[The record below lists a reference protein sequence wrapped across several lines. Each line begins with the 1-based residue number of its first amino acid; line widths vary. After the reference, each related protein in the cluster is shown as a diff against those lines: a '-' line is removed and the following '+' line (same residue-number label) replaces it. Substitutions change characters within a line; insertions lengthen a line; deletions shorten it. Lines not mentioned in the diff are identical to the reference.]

1 MPIVF
6 GTNREKTEYFQK
18 KGLGVKEIAG
28 KVPVPEETEDTVKK
42 SVLDI
47 SKLEPL
53 TDDELRILSRTRH
66 FNDETIVYMQPD
78 VTFYDRFYSDTSNDP
93 LTIEAHRI
101 RRIYRNYRDYV
112 IANIVREKY
121 LERILDEE
129 FGGDEDMYWITM
141 GSDNPPYWIPPKP
154 IFSKGTK
161 HGVGPDNFDL
171 FDMQSLCD
179 DEIDPEKLNEVMD
192 AVGEDRDLVFDE
204 DPGESTYSDVCV
216 DIDVIKYL
224 EENAESIGLVEN
236 EKKSK
241 GQIRSISDEFN
252 AVIRSW
258 YQDEK
263 RSSGKDDEDRIFK
276 YSEKKLRE
284 KYYRNLSG
292 MDVPDNIDEIIND
305 PEWFEK
311 DHTDYNAMVRD
322 PDTGRVMTLKEF
334 QDREM
339 IKQLGNAGWG
349 ELRLMNLLSVGST
362 YDRMKKSRR
371 ELKST
376 IRKNKLKPETLE
388 MQRRLREGLSS
399 QGYESP
405 YDQYD
410 MNQEGIVESLSR
422 TLGGGRHF

>member
-18 KGLGVKEIAG
+18 KGLDVKEIAG

-112 IANIVREKY
+112 VANIVREKY

-192 AVGEDRDLVFDE
+192 AVGEDRDFVFDE